1 MNTEVMNEEAAETK
15 RRSYIK
21 PRLESAESLLQRPRV
36 FLTDAPIILGISRS
50 TILRRVKDGAL
61 PALSK
66 DGKLNY
72 WPTKVILEH
81 VAYQDSQPTLA

>member
-1 MNTEVMNEEAAETK
+1 MIETK
-15 RRSYIK
+15 RSYKK
-21 PRLESAESLLQRPRV
+21 PRFENVENILQRPRV

-81 VAYQDSQPTLA
+81 VAYQDSQPTPA